1 MRRFGAG
8 IAVTLLVL
16 AVLAQLALPRY
27 LAGRA
32 EDRLEEGGGSA
43 EVFLGAFPAVTL
55 LAGRGGAIE
64 VEGSGLTFDLEDRR
78 ERPLDRLDG
87 FARVEVSLEDV
98 EAGPITLRSFE
109 LARDNREDPY
119 RLVVDATAT
128 PRELAAEFGSQAGG
142 ALGGLFGSLATGL
155 LPGGGSTPVPLEL
168 TATLESADG
177 RTRVAQA
184 DGSVAGVP
192 AGPLTEVVV
201 AAVLDRL

>member
-1 MRRFGAG
+1 M
-8 IAVTLLVL
+8 TLLLV
-16 AVLAQLALPRY
+16 AIVAQLVLPRY

-55 LAGRGGAIE
+55 VAGRGGTIE
-64 VEGSGLTFDLEDRR
+64 IEGSGLSFDLEDRL
-78 ERPLDRLDG
+78 ERPFERLDG

-98 EAGPITLRSFE
+98 EAGPINLRSFKLE
-109 LARDNREDPY
+109 RDNREDPY
-119 RLVVDATAT
+119 RRLVTATAT
-128 PRELAAEFGSQAGG
+128 PRELAAEFGNQAGG

-177 RTRVAQA
+177 RTEVVQA

-192 AGPLTEVVV
+192 AGPLTELVVG
-201 AAVLDRL
+201 AVLDRL